1 MWVCVGGEHGKLGGL
16 KQMKVGVWYLCEFWE
31 LIRMVCGMV
40 HGL

>member
-1 MWVCVGGEHGKLGGL
+1 MWVCVGGEHEKLEGL
-16 KQMKVGVWYLCEFWE
+16 KQMKVGVWYLCEFCE